1 MDLEKLMDLW
11 LGQVVVLRLG
21 QSVVLWLGKAMI
33 FFCYVMPCLRLGQAV
48 VLWLSWD
55 GSFVVGSSDGLCYVL
70 A

>member
-1 MDLEKLMDLW
+1 MSTNGFGEIKMDLW

-33 FFCYVMPCLRLGQAV
+33 FFAM
-48 VLWLSWD
+48 
-55 GSFVVGSSDGLCYVL
+55 LCD

>member
-1 MDLEKLMDLW
+1 MDLW

-33 FFCYVMPCLRLGQAV
+33 FFAM
-48 VLWLSWD
+48 
-55 GSFVVGSSDGLCYVL
+55 LCD